1 VSAISEDGLDW
12 AAEPGILIDDLGM
25 SVPDAVLTPEG
36 GVRVFWVEFPDGFRP
51 EAGVPPGPADGP
63 GQPGEPGQP
72 PEPPEPGEPGQPLEP
87 LDPGEGGEPPAPA
100 GAVEEEVLVSAYAA
114 DGRSFEREDGFRLEG
129 GYVDPVVIRAEP
141 GDWLM
146 LASTTPTRR
155 NDAQKIFLCGSEDG
169 LDWWVE
175 PEPII
180 SDPARQLFDPAAVR
194 LPDGTYRVYLASG
207 VFGGPPADD
216 HTLITGI
223 LRPPD

>member
-1 VSAISEDGLDW
+1 MSAISEDGLDW

-25 SVPDAVLTPEG
+25 GVPDAVLTPEG

-129 GYVDPVVIRAEP
+129 
-141 GDWLM
+141 L
-146 LASTTPTRR
+146 LACNHSCSLCVACLHFVLLSAQNSARCRSATPR
-155 NDAQKIFLCGSEDG
+155 
-169 LDWWVE
+169 
-175 PEPII
+175 
-180 SDPARQLFDPAAVR
+180 
-194 LPDGTYRVYLASG
+194 Y
-207 VFGGPPADD
+207 
-216 HTLITGI
+216 
-223 LRPPD
+223 